1 LDSIYIHIILL
12 SLIIISSIF
21 AVSYARVI
29 RGAIILGI
37 VSMLV
42 SISLFLLSCPLA
54 GIFELSVC
62 SGLITVIF
70 ISVISL
76 TVPPDDNQ
84 RKANSI
90 SMIKK
95 IILLFLLVLVCGFAL
110 YMLDSKNITFIPL
123 MQDIQE
129 PIGTRDNIWNL
140 RHVDLI
146 GQALILL
153 TGLFAVVVLF
163 KKDKNKDKK

>member
-1 LDSIYIHIILL
+1 MDSIYIHIILL
-12 SLIIISSIF
+12 ALIIISSIF

-76 TVPPDDNQ
+76 TLPPDEKQ
-84 RKANSI
+84 RKVNSV
-90 SMIKK
+90 SMMKK
-95 IILLFLLVLVCGFAL
+95 MVLLILLVLVCAFSL
-110 YMLDSKNITFIPL
+110 YMLDSKNITFVPL
-123 MQDIQE
+123 MQNVQE
-129 PIGTRDNIWNL
+129 SIDTRDNIWNL

>member
-1 LDSIYIHIILL
+1 MDSIYIHIVLL
-12 SLIIISSIF
+12 SLIIIFSIL

-29 RGAIILGI
+29 RGAILLGV

-42 SISLFLLSCPLA
+42 SISLFLLSSPLA

-70 ISVISL
+70 VSVISL
-76 TVPPDDNQ
+76 TIPPDDKQ
-84 RKANSI
+84 RKMNAV
-90 SMIKK
+90 SMVKK
-95 IILLFLLVLVCGFAL
+95 MTLLFLLVLVCGFCL
-110 YMLDSKNITFIPL
+110 YVLNSKNITFIPL
-123 MQDIQE
+123 MQNVQE
-129 PIGTRDNIWNL
+129 TIDTRDNIWNL

-153 TGLFAVVVLF
+153 TGIFAVVVLF
-163 KKDKNKDKK
+163 KKDNNKDKK